1 MKTQNLKAKAET
13 ERYGFTP
20 LEILAKSKTD
30 PSGVLFLTGFTIA
43 EMLVVV
49 VIIALVASV
58 GGGIYVGTHKR
69 MLVEKAAR
77 DFVLAAKY
85 ARIMA
90 IEQQKPYK
98 MKLSAA
104 GAAETANNGFGL
116 VVDEFNQETEQTEQV
131 IVRDLYFKPVEFAGD
146 VKFEGIQI
154 TPGGQEAATETDE
167 AREIV
172 FSPSGTAQSAVIQ
185 IGDGKNHYTVS
196 ISAATGRATMYFG
209 TAEKVKE
216 EVKIGTID
224 LEKER

>member
-1 MKTQNLKAKAET
+1 MKAQNLKAKVKT
-13 ERYGFTP
+13 ERC
-20 LEILAKSKTD
+20 
-30 PSGVLFLTGFTIA
+30 GFTIA

-49 VIIALVASV
+49 VIIALIASV
-58 GGGIYVGTHKR
+58 GGGIYVGTYKR
-69 MLVEKAAR
+69 MLVEKTAR
-77 DFVLAAKY
+77 DLVLAAKY

-90 IEQQKPYK
+90 IERQKPYK
-98 MKLSAA
+98 IKLSAA
-104 GAAETANNGFGL
+104 DATEATNNGFGL
-116 VVDEFNQETEQTEQV
+116 VIDEFNPETEQTEQV

-146 VKFEGIQI
+146 VKFEGVQI
-154 TPGGQEAATETDE
+154 TPAGWEAATETDE
-167 AREIV
+167 TREIV
-172 FSPSGTAQSAVIQ
+172 FSPGGTAQSAVIQ

>member
-1 MKTQNLKAKAET
+1 MKTQNLKAKV
-13 ERYGFTP
+13 
-20 LEILAKSKTD
+20 KTQRC
-30 PSGVLFLTGFTIA
+30 GFTIT

-58 GGGIYVGTHKR
+58 GGGIYVGTYKR

-90 IEQQKPYK
+90 IERQKPYK
-98 MKLSAA
+98 IKL
-104 GAAETANNGFGL
+104 GAADAANNGFGL

-131 IVRDLYFKPVEFAGD
+131 VVRDLYFKPVEFGGD
-146 VKFEGIQI
+146 VKFEGVQI
-154 TPGGQEAATETDE
+154 TPAGWEAATETDE
-167 AREIV
+167 AGEIV
-172 FSPSGTAQSAVIQ
+172 FLPSGTADSAVIQ

-209 TAEKVKE
+209 TVEKVKE

>member
-1 MKTQNLKAKAET
+1 MKTQNLKAKAKT
-13 ERYGFTP
+13 QRCGFTP
-20 LEILAKSKTD
+20 LEIFAKSKTGG
-30 PSGVLFLTGFTIA
+30 SGTLFLTGFTIT

-58 GGGIYVGTHKR
+58 GGGIYVGTYKR

-77 DFVLAAKY
+77 DFVLAAKL

-90 IEQQKPYK
+90 IERQTPYK
-98 MKLSAA
+98 IKLAA
-104 GAAETANNGFGL
+104 DAANNGFGL
-116 VVDEFNQETEQTEQV
+116 VIDEFNQETEQTEQV
-131 IVRDLYFKPVEFAGD
+131 VVRDLYFKPVEFGGD
-146 VKFEGIQI
+146 VKFEGVQI
-154 TPGGQEAATETDE
+154 TPAGWEAATETDE
-167 AREIV
+167 AGEIV
-172 FSPSGTAQSAVIQ
+172 FSPSGTADSAVIQ

>member
-1 MKTQNLKAKAET
+1 MKTQNLKAKVKT
-13 ERYGFTP
+13 ERY
-20 LEILAKSKTD
+20 
-30 PSGVLFLTGFTIA
+30 GFTIA

-49 VIIALVASV
+49 VIIALIASV
-58 GGGIYVGTHKR
+58 GGGIYVGTYKR

-98 MKLSAA
+98 IKLSAA
-104 GAAETANNGFGL
+104 DSADTAETANNGFGL
-116 VVDEFNQETEQTEQV
+116 VIDEFNQETEETEQV
-131 IVRDLYFKPVEFAGD
+131 IVRDLYFKPVEFTGD

-154 TPGGQEAATETDE
+154 TPAGWEAATETDE

-172 FSPSGTAQSAVIQ
+172 FSPSGTADSAVIQ

-209 TAEKVKE
+209 TAEKVRE

-224 LEKER
+224 LDQEL

>member
-1 MKTQNLKAKAET
+1 MKTQNLKAKVKT

-30 PSGVLFLTGFTIA
+30 PSGALFLTGFTIA

-49 VIIALVASV
+49 VIIALIASV
-58 GGGIYVGTHKR
+58 GGGIYVGTYKR

-90 IEQQKPYK
+90 IERQKPYK
-98 MKLSAA
+98 INL
-104 GAAETANNGFGL
+104 GAADAANNGFGL
-116 VVDEFNQETEQTEQV
+116 VIDEFNQETEQTQQV
-131 IVRDLYFKPVEFAGD
+131 IVRDLYFKPVQFAGD
-146 VKFEGIQI
+146 VKFEGVQI
-154 TPGGQEAATETDE
+154 TPAGWEAATETDE
-167 AREIV
+167 TREIV

-209 TAEKVKE
+209 TAEKLKE
-216 EVKIGTID
+216 EAGIGTID
-224 LEKER
+224 LDQEL

>member
-1 MKTQNLKAKAET
+1 MKTQNLKAKVKT
-13 ERYGFTP
+13 QRY
-20 LEILAKSKTD
+20 
-30 PSGVLFLTGFTIA
+30 GFTIA

-49 VIIALVASV
+49 VIIALIASV
-58 GGGIYVGTHKR
+58 GGGIYVGTYKR

-98 MKLSAA
+98 IKLSAA
-104 GAAETANNGFGL
+104 DSADSANNGFGL
-116 VVDEFNQETEQTEQV
+116 VIDEFNQETEQTEQV
-131 IVRDLYFKPVEFAGD
+131 IVRDLYFKPVEFTGD

-154 TPGGQEAATETDE
+154 TPAGWEAATETDE

-172 FSPSGTAQSAVIQ
+172 FSPSGTADSAVIQ
-185 IGDGKNHYTVS
+185 IGDGKSHYTVS

-224 LEKER
+224 LDQEL

>member
-1 MKTQNLKAKAET
+1 MKTQNLKAKVQT
-13 ERYGFTP
+13 QRYG
-20 LEILAKSKTD
+20 L
-30 PSGVLFLTGFTIA
+30 TIA
-43 EMLVVV
+43 EMLVVA

-58 GGGIYVGTHKR
+58 GGGIYVGTYKR

-90 IEQQKPYK
+90 IEQQRPYK
-98 MKLSAA
+98 IKLSVACAA
-104 GAAETANNGFGL
+104 DATEAANNGFGL
-116 VVDEFNQETEQTEQV
+116 VIDEFNQETEQTEQV
-131 IVRDLYFKPVEFAGD
+131 IVRDLYFRPVEFAGD
-146 VKFEGIQI
+146 VKFEGVQI
-154 TPGGQEAATETDE
+154 TPAGWEAATETDE
-167 AREIV
+167 AGEIV
-172 FSPSGTAQSAVIQ
+172 FSPSGTADSAAIQ
-185 IGDGKNHYTVS
+185 IGDGQNHYTVS

>member
-1 MKTQNLKAKAET
+1 
-13 ERYGFTP
+13 
-20 LEILAKSKTD
+20 
-30 PSGVLFLTGFTIA
+30 
-43 EMLVVV
+43 MLVVV
-49 VIIALVASV
+49 VIIALIASV
-58 GGGIYVGTHKR
+58 GGGIYVGTYKR

-90 IEQQKPYK
+90 IERQKPYR
-98 MKLSAA
+98 MKL
-104 GAAETANNGFGL
+104 GAADAANNGFGL
-116 VVDEFNQETEQTEQV
+116 VIDEFNQETEQTEQV

-154 TPGGQEAATETDE
+154 TSAGWEAATESDE

-224 LEKER
+224 LDQER